1 MYSFMQPPDPPEIG
15 HCLTCN
21 RIIHVGD
28 KRGDN
33 CIDCDEPETAQCLC
47 GKRGE
52 INYDDGTE
60 RCYYC
65 YSGPDCCP

>member
-1 MYSFMQPPDPPEIG
+1 MNFQPPDPPEYG
-15 HCLTCN
+15 RCLTCKTH
-21 RIIHVGD
+21 IHESE
-28 KRGDN
+28 KRGDA
-33 CIDCDEPETAQCLC
+33 CIECEAEPETAKCLC

-60 RCYYC
+60 RRFYC